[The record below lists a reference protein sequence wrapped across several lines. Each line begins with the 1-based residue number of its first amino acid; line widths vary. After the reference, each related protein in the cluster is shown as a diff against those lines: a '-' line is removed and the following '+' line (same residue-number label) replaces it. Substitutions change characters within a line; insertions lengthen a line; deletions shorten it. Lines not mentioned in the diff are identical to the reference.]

1 VADDERD
8 DEDEF
13 RLTVAFRFAVLL
25 DDGGDVT
32 LRSEELA
39 LLLEELTDERD
50 VVRCRTA
57 ALSEAFDDDC
67 DRVTALR
74 VPEDDVRA
82 PVTALR
88 ELVRDVGRIAESRV
102 AVARPSLARVRLIV

>member
-13 RLTVAFRFAVLL
+13 RLTVAFRSADLL
-25 DDGGDVT
+25 DDGRDVT
-32 LRSEELA
+32 LRSEEFE
-39 LLLEELTDERD
+39 LLLDELTEERD

-57 ALSEAFDDDC
+57 EFPVAFDDER

-74 VPEDDVRA
+74 VPEDDVGA

-88 ELVRDVGRIAESRV
+88 ELVREVGRIADSRV
-102 AVARPSLARVRLIV
+102 AVARPSPVRVRLIV